1 MSSFAGALASD
12 RSLVTCELNPPKGTD
27 LGALYEKASMLESRV
42 DAFNVTDSAASCMAM
57 APIAAA
63 HLLSDRG
70 IEPILQITARNR
82 NRLSVQ
88 SDLLAA
94 AALGIRNVLCM
105 SGDPPGAGDH
115 PDAKTVFD
123 IETVAILRAIASL
136 RGGADMAGNE
146 LTGAPDLNSGAVA
159 NPGADDL
166 DKELRRMEEK
176 AEAGAAFFQT
186 QAVYDPAAFET
197 FMKAAVRF
205 DVPVLAGLIVL
216 KSARMARNLNAN
228 LPGVHVPDS
237 IIAEMDGADSR
248 REKSTEISARL
259 IREIS
264 PMCRGVHIM
273 AIGWESRV
281 PGILDASGV
290 SSGG

>member
-1 MSSFAGALASD
+1 MYDLDWNLLKSFLAVVETG
-12 RSLVTCELNPPKGTD
+12 SLT
-27 LGALYEKASMLESRV
+27 
-42 DAFNVTDSAASCMAM
+42 
-57 APIAAA
+57 AAA
-63 HLLSDRG
+63 RQLDASQ
-70 IEPILQITARNR
+70 PT
-82 NRLSVQ
+82 
-88 SDLLAA
+88 
-94 AALGIRNVLCM
+94 LGRHVAELE
-105 SGDPPGAGDH
+105 
-115 PDAKTVFD
+115 AKMGT
-123 IETVAILRAIASL
+123 TL
-136 RGGADMAGNE
+136 
-146 LTGAPDLNSGAVA
+146 
-159 NPGADDL
+159 
-166 DKELRRMEEK
+166 LRRTPRGQE
-176 AEAGAAFFQT
+176 ATEAGAAFFQT

>member
-1 MSSFAGALASD
+1 MSSFAGALASG

-42 DAFNVTDSAASCMAM
+42 DAFNVTDSAGSRMAM

-63 HLLSDRG
+63 HLLLDRG

-115 PDAKTVFD
+115 PDAKTMFD
-123 IETVAILRAIASL
+123 IEAVGILRAIASL

-176 AEAGAAFFQT
+176 VEAGAAFFQT

-281 PGILDASGV
+281 PGILDAVGV
-290 SSGG
+290 SGGG